1 MSNRITKENIF
12 RVISE
17 GENEIIEFKSR
28 IPDRFDNIDR
38 VISAFA
44 NTQGGSIIFGYDEM
58 NAALVGVEP
67 KRIDYLQNKL
77 SSKYKDHITV
87 YTLEINHI
95 VLVVIDVK
103 KSRNLVYASGT
114 AYTRYGTDIY
124 TRIGDV
130 RSKHLKDFI
139 EEIQFHNR
147 NPRDTKA
154 LELLKEVS
162 TNPERILEP
171 NTQLYRC
178 RIISDKT
185 QIENK
190 KPFYGFN
197 SKESFVP
204 PANATRDMRA
214 NYRYI
219 PYLYCANDPYTSLVE
234 VRPRLGAS
242 VSIATIQVNEKLT
255 LLDFTMK
262 SVSKRM
268 PDPKIN
274 LFSDL
279 SMLFSKPVTSD
290 DDILDYIPTQFVA
303 EYAKSLGYDGI
314 VFRSSLTP
322 ELDDQS
328 LDRYNVVVFNYEKCT
343 PVASNVVEVTRNF
356 YECSQKDTDS
366 TRLRIHASVLDME
379 F

>member
-95 VLVVIDVK
+95 VLAVIDVK